1 MSCCR
6 RQRSRWCS
14 RRGPDETPLSTS
26 ARTVRPVTSPTS
38 TAATAELSA
47 VVSGAAARAHI
58 AMSRSP
64 STTSSLLHPER
75 MIHQEA
81 AAKFHGARVNLRS
94 SGKVPSTSKRLPD
107 RRSSR
112 GGPNMRGTRNRIGHV
127 SVLLSSSPPLPHRC
141 VRPIPG
147 GCAGR
152 HYWHPDFS
160 PPVGLRPRNSLS
172 EERFEGNAKDGGDVL
187 ECPDKHPR
195 QPHSHLLSRTI
206 YGIFAF
212 VRRSSQLSGQP
223 A

>member
-1 MSCCR
+1 MPVAKRPGGAAMSCCR

-81 AAKFHGARVNLRS
+81 AAKFHGARVNLRRS
-94 SGKVPSTSKRLPD
+94 STSALRHEPPPRSRYGGRRLAD
-107 RRSSR
+107 HGR
-112 GGPNMRGTRNRIGHV
+112 RNR
-127 SVLLSSSPPLPHRC
+127 
-141 VRPIPG
+141 
-147 GCAGR
+147 A
-152 HYWHPDFS
+152 
-160 PPVGLRPRNSLS
+160 
-172 EERFEGNAKDGGDVL
+172 
-187 ECPDKHPR
+187 
-195 QPHSHLLSRTI
+195 SHLYGRTTVLARPAAI
-206 YGIFAF
+206 QIDGF
-212 VRRSSQLSGQP
+212 RPLSGS
-223 A
+223 ARA

>member
-81 AAKFHGARVNLRS
+81 AAKFHGARVNLR
-94 SGKVPSTSKRLPD
+94 PSAWPTCCGLAKERPKQNPTTPPTTRGD
-107 RRSSR
+107 IEARRSSGR
-112 GGPNMRGTRNRIGHV
+112 VADDHAGGLGLFQEARSKGH
-127 SVLLSSSPPLPHRC
+127 R
-141 VRPIPG
+141 
-147 GCAGR
+147 
-152 HYWHPDFS
+152 
-160 PPVGLRPRNSLS
+160 PVGGQLDDPPGPGLGHLWRACSLRHAREP
-172 EERFEGNAKDGGDVL
+172 A
-187 ECPDKHPR
+187 
-195 QPHSHLLSRTI
+195 
-206 YGIFAF
+206 
-212 VRRSSQLSGQP
+212 RRADPGL